1 MPYKF
6 SKGVLTKVNNEPP
19 DKEEKDEK
27 AEKSQ
32 PKKKEEARGSDKASS

>member
-27 AEKSQ
+27 SQ
-32 PKKKEEARGSDKASS
+32 PKKKEEGRGSDKASS